1 VSDLIRPPV
10 ARRPEEALE
19 LVSQALSDGDLEAA
33 LAQYEKGALL
43 AYWPQCWPRGD
54 NPPGPP
60 RQGRPPGDDPPGTPR
75 KTRYHDNGNED
86 VGQALASFMAL
97 RLPLSVR
104 ITTVLESPEL
114 ALVICERRVAGTGP
128 DGEQIRLTGQGCAV
142 LRPQPDGAWRIAAD
156 AWSVG
161 TGLPLDPPE
170 IPPAAAGDPVRCEG
184 QGRPPH
190 HLKPGHDHH
199 QRRERPRRPG
209 RVLRRLGRQHR
220 RDARPARA

>member
-1 VSDLIRPPV
+1 MSDLIRPPV

-19 LVSQALSDGDLEAA
+19 LVAQALSDGDLEAA

-43 AYWPQCWPRGD
+43 AYWPE
-54 NPPGPP
+54 
-60 RQGRPPGDDPPGTPR
+60 GTPR
-75 KTRYHDNGNED
+75 RTSYDGNDD

-104 ITTVLESPEL
+104 ITSVLESPEL

-128 DGEQIRLTGQGCAV
+128 DGEQVRLSGHGCAV

-161 TGLPLDPPE
+161 QSFPSTPPE
-170 IPPAAAGDPVRCEG
+170 IPRRQLVILSAVRDQAG
-184 QGRPPH
+184 
-190 HLKPGHDHH
+190 
-199 QRRERPRRPG
+199 
-209 RVLRRLGRQHR
+209 RLTTKALTRHG
-220 RDARPARA
+220 RDARPALA

>member
-1 VSDLIRPPV
+1 MSDLIRPPV

-19 LVSQALSDGDLEAA
+19 LVAQALSDGDLEAA

-43 AYWPQCWPRGD
+43 AYWPE
-54 NPPGPP
+54 
-60 RQGRPPGDDPPGTPR
+60 GTPR
-75 KTRYHDNGNED
+75 RTSYDGNDD

-104 ITTVLESPEL
+104 ITSVLESPEL

-128 DGEQIRLTGQGCAV
+128 DGEQVRLNGHGCAV

-161 TGLPLDPPE
+161 TELPLDPPE
-170 IPPAAAGDPVRCEG
+170 IPPAPAGDPVRCEG
-184 QGRPPH
+184 QGGPPH
-190 HLKPGHDHH
+190 H
-199 QRRERPRRPG
+199 
-209 RVLRRLGRQHR
+209 
-220 RDARPARA
+220 

>member
-1 VSDLIRPPV
+1 VTKVSDLIRPPV

-33 LAQYEKGALL
+33 LAQYEKDALL
-43 AYWPQCWPRGD
+43 AYWPEGD
-54 NPPGPP
+54 G
-60 RQGRPPGDDPPGTPR
+60 
-75 KTRYHDNGNED
+75 HDD

-104 ITTVLESPEL
+104 ITSVLESPEL

-128 DGEQIRLTGQGCAV
+128 DGEQVRLSGQGCAV

-161 TGLPLDPPE
+161 TELPLDPPE

-184 QGRPPH
+184 QGGPPH
-190 HLKPGHDHH
+190 H
-199 QRRERPRRPG
+199 
-209 RVLRRLGRQHR
+209 
-220 RDARPARA
+220 

>member
-1 VSDLIRPPV
+1 VTKVSDLIRPPV

-43 AYWPQCWPRGD
+43 AYWPQCQPR
-54 NPPGPP
+54 
-60 RQGRPPGDDPPGTPR
+60 GDDPPGTPR
-75 KTRYHDNGNED
+75 GTRYHDNGNED

-104 ITTVLESPEL
+104 ITSVLESPEL

-128 DGEQIRLTGQGCAV
+128 DGEQVRLNGHGCAV

-161 TGLPLDPPE
+161 TEPPLDPPE

-184 QGRPPH
+184 QGGPPH
-190 HLKPGHDHH
+190 H
-199 QRRERPRRPG
+199 
-209 RVLRRLGRQHR
+209 
-220 RDARPARA
+220 

>member
-1 VSDLIRPPV
+1 VTKVSDLIRPPV

-43 AYWPQCWPRGD
+43 AYWPLCWPR
-54 NPPGPP
+54 
-60 RQGRPPGDDPPGTPR
+60 GDDPPGTPHR
-75 KTRYHDNGNED
+75 TRHHDNGNDD

-104 ITTVLESPEL
+104 ITSVLESPEL

-128 DGEQIRLTGQGCAV
+128 DGEQVRLNGHGCAV

-161 TGLPLDPPE
+161 TELPLDPPE
-170 IPPAAAGDPVRCEG
+170 IPPATAGDPVRCEG
-184 QGRPPH
+184 QGGPPH
-190 HLKPGHDHH
+190 H
-199 QRRERPRRPG
+199 
-209 RVLRRLGRQHR
+209 
-220 RDARPARA
+220 